1 MVQVSNLSF
10 FKILEILW
18 YFMHPGFFTNLTFIV
33 TMVLVYLKQR
43 GALPHILTLNLF
55 ILVIGSIIAIFFV
68 RSAINVAMKR
78 LNVSGVYIPKF
89 SGLHFFMMFV
99 GIMIHVVMTIVL
111 KWYIYKQFTPE
122 DIAHAET
129 YADKNRMRLAITCI
143 GIVLLYFMTGL
154 YTVYGMNKI
163 GIIILLLI
171 GPPIMYLCT
180 YLDDYYFYRPNHKN
194 IQSSM

>member
-18 YFMHPGFFTNLTFIV
+18 YFMHPRFFTNLTFIV
-33 TMVLVYLKQR
+33 SMILVYLKQI
-43 GALPHILTLNLF
+43 GALPYILTLNLF

-78 LNVSGVYIPKF
+78 LNVSGVSIPKF
-89 SGLHFFMMFV
+89 SGIHFFMIFV

-111 KWYIYKQFTPE
+111 KWYIYKKFTHE
-122 DIAHAET
+122 EIERAET
-129 YADKNRMRLAITCI
+129 YADKHRMHLAITCI

-154 YTVYGMNKI
+154 YTVYGMNNI
-163 GIIILLLI
+163 GILSLFII

-180 YLDDYYFYRPNHKN
+180 YLDDYYFYSPNHKN
-194 IQSSM
+194 LN